1 MKKVCGA
8 DSAWSARAHKL
19 DGNSALWARDVPPP
33 ECRAGRLRRYRM
45 KRFKLAA
52 LSGVWAVTMIA
63 TAIAQDTPP
72 ADPQGKPLVG
82 ETVVIRQVVWTTP
95 ATRWLKETDLKGK
108 DVYTASGEKVGDIE
122 DLILDMDS
130 GRILY
135 GIAKF
140 EGKRVAIPGTAL
152 RLAPD
157 SNRFDLS
164 VSKEQ
169 LRAAAYEE
177 KNTPNFADRAW
188 ATRNFTSF
196 GLHPYWDN

>member
-1 MKKVCGA
+1 
-8 DSAWSARAHKL
+8 
-19 DGNSALWARDVPPP
+19 
-33 ECRAGRLRRYRM
+33 
-45 KRFKLAA
+45 
-52 LSGVWAVTMIA
+52 
-63 TAIAQDTPP
+63 
-72 ADPQGKPLVG
+72 
-82 ETVVIRQVVWTTP
+82 
-95 ATRWLKETDLKGK
+95 
-108 DVYTASGEKVGDIE
+108 
-122 DLILDMDS
+122 
-130 GRILY
+130 ILY

-196 GLHPYWDN
+196 GLHPYWDNPEIAAATDKHGWYRVASRAQKASDLIGKEVKNPQNEKLGKIENFAIDPDAGRVIYAVLSFGGFMGMGDKLFAIPFSSLALTPDSKDFT